1 MPKGNLSEKVNE
13 KVNYQPLMA
22 SFIVMLVGH
31 STIDQNFNNPPEQV
45 LIVSN
50 STTILDE
57 KKALDLVWSLPK
69 VQRKA
74 REIQRLSRGSIRVS
88 SRIDSYPTADE
99 PYYVVSVIENHS
111 DQTTSP
117 IYWFRV
123 SNPSGV
129 VEALDLVQNQYI
141 SLDKWNPD
149 GR

>member
-1 MPKGNLSEKVNE
+1 MPRGNFSE

-31 STIDQNFNNPPEQV
+31 STIDQSFNNPPEQV

-50 STTILDE
+50 PTTILDE

-88 SRIDSYPTADE
+88 PRIDSYPTADE

-123 SNPSGV
+123 LNPSGV

-141 SLDKWNPD
+141 SIDKWNPD